1 MQKKCKKEGEQMK
14 KKLSL
19 IILLI
24 GIWSVFATD
33 INTFTLH
40 SISNGSIV
48 NQSEPN
54 YPKP

>member
-24 GIWSVFATD
+24 GIWSVFTTN
-33 INTFTLH
+33 INTSTLY
-40 SISNGSIV
+40 SISIGSII
-48 NQSEPN
+48 NQSEQD

>member
-33 INTFTLH
+33 INTSTLY
-40 SISNGSIV
+40 SISIGSIV
-48 NQSEPN
+48 NQSEQD

>member
-1 MQKKCKKEGEQMK
+1 MK

-24 GIWSVFATD
+24 GIWSVFTTN
-33 INTFTLH
+33 INTSTLY
-40 SISNGSIV
+40 SISIGSIV
-48 NQSEPN
+48 NQSEQD